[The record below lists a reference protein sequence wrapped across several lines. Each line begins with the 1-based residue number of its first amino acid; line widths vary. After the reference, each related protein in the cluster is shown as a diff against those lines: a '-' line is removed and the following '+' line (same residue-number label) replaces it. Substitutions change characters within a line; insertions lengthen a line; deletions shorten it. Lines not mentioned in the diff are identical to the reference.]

1 MKKINI
7 NDTLYPKT
15 LKSIPNP
22 PLSLY
27 VAGNIDLLNSKSI
40 AIIGSRYASENGK
53 LLAEKFAT
61 ELSQIGITIISG
73 LALGIDSAA
82 HTSSYNKKG
91 KTIAVL
97 GSGFNNIFPE
107 ENTSLFKEIINNDGL
122 IISEYPPNTQVK
134 SNYFIA
140 RNRIISGLSLGI
152 LVIEAQYRSGTS
164 VTARIAKEQGRP
176 IFTLPHELWDSN
188 GVGTNKLLKNGATLV
203 TDTSDILK
211 SLNLNRFKLLY
222 SDMKKN
228 GSFDK
233 FSNTSIRKLNLQNKK
248 MSNSKK
254 ICKQQKIPSL
264 KKVYFTNQK
273 YNKIYKLIESNL
285 IYSSNLN
292 NFTLEHTIPTSVNDI
307 SHKTGYSINEIQSIL
322 FIRCKIPHHES

>member
-188 GVGTNKLLKNGATLV
+188 GVGTNKLLKMGPL
-203 TDTSDILK
+203 
-211 SLNLNRFKLLY
+211 
-222 SDMKKN
+222 
-228 GSFDK
+228 
-233 FSNTSIRKLNLQNKK
+233 
-248 MSNSKK
+248 
-254 ICKQQKIPSL
+254 
-264 KKVYFTNQK
+264 
-273 YNKIYKLIESNL
+273 
-285 IYSSNLN
+285 
-292 NFTLEHTIPTSVNDI
+292 
-307 SHKTGYSINEIQSIL
+307 
-322 FIRCKIPHHES
+322 